1 MFLSGN
7 GMKKLLHTKTIL
19 GYMVEVI
26 RELIAN
32 NALVI
37 SNPMCY
43 FVLKIN
49 P

>member
-1 MFLSGN
+1 
-7 GMKKLLHTKTIL
+7 MKMLLYTKMIL

-26 RELIAN
+26 RELMVN

-43 FVLKIN
+43 FVLKTN